1 MEKHK
6 KLLEV
11 TDLVLLDIKHIDPE
25 AHKGLTGKGNGR
37 TLAFAR
43 FLSDNGVPI
52 WIRHVLVPGITDD
65 DGALKRLRAFLD
77 TLKTVEKVEVL
88 PYHTMGVVKYEK
100 LGYEYPLKG
109 VQPPDKERVQNA
121 KRILGVIK

>member
-1 MEKHK
+1 MLHFGTKC
-6 KLLEV
+6 L
-11 TDLVLLDIKHIDPE
+11 E

>member
-1 MEKHK
+1 M
-6 KLLEV
+6 
-11 TDLVLLDIKHIDPE
+11 
-25 AHKGLTGKGNGR
+25 
-37 TLAFAR
+37 
-43 FLSDNGVPI
+43 
-52 WIRHVLVPGITDD
+52 PGITDD

-109 VQPPDKERVQNA
+109 VQPP
-121 KRILGVIK
+121 IKSRCKTPREFWE